1 MKSFICAVFLVPFL
15 LSFLAANTSASEL
28 TTVKNTTELV
38 SDDIAAIFK
47 QHATPDQLSQLASQ
61 LQLSPQTKGQFI
73 QTRYLA
79 VLKKPLKSQGVFIFS
94 QQQGLFWQQ
103 TKPFP
108 TTLVLKDH
116 MLIQQDSFGNIQ
128 QSNANQASAAMAEQ
142 LPMLMQAL
150 LTGDVKAL
158 EKDFQLYMPAVI
170 NTAENTSIG
179 PAGIA
184 TQWQLG
190 LVAKDPM
197 IQKAIGALILEGSLA
212 PTQTDK
218 PVTQIERLT
227 MITSVEAAINNQKT
241 DKTLIEFSHIENQL
255 TEADIKRFELMPTAS
270 SDEH

>member
-1 MKSFICAVFLVPFL
+1 MKSFIYAVFLVPFL
-15 LSFLAANTSASEL
+15 LISLAANTSASEL
-28 TTVKNTTELV
+28 TTVKNTSELV

-108 TTLVLKDH
+108 TTLVLKDR

-170 NTAENTSIG
+170 NTAENTS
-179 PAGIA
+179 AGHA
-184 TQWQLG
+184 TLWQLG

-212 PTQTDK
+212 PTQADK
-218 PVTQIERLT
+218 SVTQIERLT
-227 MITSVEAAINNQKT
+227 MLSSVEAAINNQKT

-255 TEADIKRFELMPTAS
+255 TEADIKRFDLMPSAS